1 MAGISI
7 ILRKPPYGSIEAPE
21 AVRHALGAVTQNL
34 ATRLILLDGG
44 VQAARTNQ
52 DTSGTAYLSVENG
65 IKDCI
70 DMGAEVYADEAS
82 LKEEGLAVGDIV
94 EGVISKSAMAIAG
107 VINDSDTVM
116 IF

>member
-44 VQAARTNQ
+44 VQAARKNQ
-52 DTSGTAYLSVENG
+52 DTSDTAYLSVENG
-65 IKDCI
+65 INDCI

-82 LKEEGLAVGDIV
+82 LREEGLAAGDIV
-94 EGVISKSAMAIAG
+94 EGVISKSAAAIAE

>member
-34 ATRLILLDGG
+34 EARLILLDGG
-44 VQAARTNQ
+44 IQAARKNQ
-52 DTSGTAYLSVENG
+52 DISDTAYLSVENG
-65 IKDCI
+65 IRDCI
-70 DMGAEVYADEAS
+70 DMGAEVYTDETSMEQECVSVA
-82 LKEEGLAVGDIV
+82 DIV
-94 EGVISKSAMAIAG
+94 EGVAVKSAAEIAKI
-107 VINDSDTVM
+107 VADSDTVM

>member
-34 ATRLILLDGG
+34 EARLILLDGG
-44 VQAARTNQ
+44 IQAARKNQ
-52 DTSGTAYLSVENG
+52 DISGTAYLSVENG
-65 IKDCI
+65 IRDCI
-70 DMGAEVYADEAS
+70 DMGAEVLTDEAS
-82 LKEEGLAVGDIV
+82 IDQAHISAGDIV
-94 EGVISKSAMAIAG
+94 DGIAVKSAAEISKVIA
-107 VINDSDTVM
+107 DSDTVM